1 MQAEWLAL
9 WAHFLWSGALTT
21 VFCITAWWKTRFIA
35 VMQKTFANRNI
46 RQEEGSRPDSSRKQG
61 PPNEAT
67 KQRRRVLRIA
77 AMVTICMLLM
87 AAATLST
94 SVALEEWNR
103 TADVAL
109 ACEIKESWVTRNWD
123 AYGLNEEEVVTVCSR
138 EEANINPVHDICEG
152 SCTWYPSIT
161 TVGLMCHVKW
171 MEEEFGAKSLEE
183 FAAYIAASRKQGSG
197 NFPTN
202 GCNCPCDA
210 LIEIE
215 RPSLGVLALA
225 YTAQSFVVVIVGLN
239 LGFRKDYLD
248 IWAKLVGAYKS
259 TAITVRQQRYA
270 FNSKAYDEPST
281 QSS

>member
-103 TADVAL
+103 AAGIAL
-109 ACEIKESWVTRNWD
+109 ACEIKESFVPRNWG
-123 AYGLNEEEVVTVCSR
+123 AYRFNEGDVVTVCSR
-138 EEANINPVHDICEG
+138 EVANSNPVDHLCEG

-161 TVGLMCHVKW
+161 TSALTCHSEWVR
-171 MEEEFGAKSLEE
+171 EEFGTKSLEE
-183 FAAYIAASRKQGSG
+183 FAFREERMEEI
-197 NFPTN
+197 NFN
-202 GCNCPCDA
+202 GRDCPCDTP
-210 LIEIE
+210 IQIE
-215 RPSLGVLALA
+215 RPRCDSC
-225 YTAQSFVVVIVGLN
+225 LN
-239 LGFRKDYLD
+239 TTCPVSGR
-248 IWAKLVGAYKS
+248 WH
-259 TAITVRQQRYA
+259 
-270 FNSKAYDEPST
+270 
-281 QSS
+281 